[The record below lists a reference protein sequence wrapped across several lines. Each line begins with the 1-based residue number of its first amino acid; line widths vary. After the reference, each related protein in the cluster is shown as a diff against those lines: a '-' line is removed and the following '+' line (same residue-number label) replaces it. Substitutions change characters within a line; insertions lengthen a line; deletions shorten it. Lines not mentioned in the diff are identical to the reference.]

1 MTSNSQPDQRLAEF
15 EGGLVQALRQW
26 GGKSLLVAVSG
37 GPDSTALLHG
47 LARLGRELSL
57 RLEVASLDHGLRPE
71 AAREVALVQ
80 RQAMAL
86 GLPFHTRAL
95 GLERRPGLEASARE
109 ARYAALEAIR
119 VERSL
124 DFVVTGHTASDQA
137 ETLLMR
143 LARGSALGGAAGIL
157 ERREDRVLRPLLF
170 ATREMVESYVR
181 ALDLETVR
189 DPMNDE
195 TAYLRVRIRRQVLPA
210 LETAA
215 GHGVV
220 RALARFAALAA
231 EDDTSLKGQ
240 AAQALARVSLD
251 GGALD
256 AVGVRSLERP
266 IRRRAL
272 AAWLTAR
279 EIPLDGDLI
288 ADVLAAVDERRVAT
302 LPGDRL
308 LTADRDRLEVVAA
321 PPRSFH

>member
-1 MTSNSQPDQRLAEF
+1 MDSNSQPDQRLAEF
-15 EGGLVQALRQW
+15 EGGLLQALRQW

-47 LARLGRELSL
+47 LVRVGRGLAL

-71 AAREVALVQ
+71 AGREVALVK
-80 RQAMAL
+80 RQAAAL

-95 GLERRPGLEASARE
+95 GLERGAGLEAAARE

-119 VERSL
+119 AERAL
-124 DFVVTGHTASDQA
+124 DLVVTGHTASDQA
-137 ETLLMR
+137 ETVLMR
-143 LARGSALGGAAGIL
+143 LARGTSLAGAAGIL

-210 LETAA
+210 LELAA

-240 AAQALARVSLD
+240 AAQALARVALED
-251 GGALD
+251 GALD
-256 AVGVRSLERP
+256 AVGVRALDRP
-266 IRRRAL
+266 IRRRVV
-272 AAWLTAR
+272 AAWLTAQAV
-279 EIPLDGDLI
+279 PLDADLI
-288 ADVLAAVDERRVAT
+288 ADALAAVDERRVAT

-308 LTADRDRLEVVAA
+308 LTADRDRLEVVNA
-321 PPRSFH
+321 PPRSVH